1 MKNNTCVMN
10 VGADFSLQ
18 SSTDRISRTQRTTSR
33 PWRRNI
39 QLQTIL
45 IIYERQQRKRISIR
59 SNVTIQLDR
68 HIFTLIKVYVPCPFI
83 IFLFSYRFILYFEKK
98 VYWAGPIVGGVVAAL
113 TYQKAFK
120 ARSPEEEVE
129 LESYHQYRIANSKES
144 EIIADRTTTI

>member
-1 MKNNTCVMN
+1 
-10 VGADFSLQ
+10 
-18 SSTDRISRTQRTTSR
+18 
-33 PWRRNI
+33 
-39 QLQTIL
+39 
-45 IIYERQQRKRISIR
+45 
-59 SNVTIQLDR
+59 
-68 HIFTLIKVYVPCPFI
+68 
-83 IFLFSYRFILYFEKK
+83 